1 MDLKEQNIIIFGANS
16 YIAKKIIPNLKF
28 KKIICI
34 SKNLKIKKK
43 NVIIYKDYENN
54 QLAINKFLKK
64 KPSAI
69 FFNNFNSDNLIFHKN
84 TEDLKKEI
92 EGSVFSVYEN
102 ARLLCK
108 NLIHNKGGSLIF
120 VGSSR
125 GLSSDV
131 GISGYSIGKNA
142 LIGLMKSF
150 AIEFSKFGI
159 RSNYLSLGYFDSP
172 LFNKINDSKSL
183 IDKTTL
189 KRVGDYKSIIN
200 AIEFL
205 ALSDYVTKSIL
216 RVDGGFE

>member
-1 MDLKEQNIIIFGANS
+1 MDLKNHNLIIFGANS

-28 KKIICI
+28 NKVICI

-43 NVIIYKDYENN
+43 NVLIFKDYKNN
-54 QLAINKFLKK
+54 HLTINKFLKK
-64 KPSAI
+64 KTTAI
-69 FFNNFNSDNLIFHKN
+69 FFNNFSSDNLIFNKN
-84 TEDLKKEI
+84 SDELKKEI
-92 EGSVFSVYEN
+92 EGSVINVFDN

-108 NLIHNKGGSLIF
+108 NLIYNKGGSLIF

-150 AIEFSKFGI
+150 AVEFSDFGI

-172 LFNKINDSKSL
+172 LFNKISNTKRL
-183 IDKTTL
+183 INSTTL
-189 KRVGDYKSIIN
+189 KKVGDYKSIVN

-205 ALSDYVTKSIL
+205 ASSDYVTKSIL
-216 RVDGGFE
+216 SVDGGFK